1 MGGGIPVNKFHLVI
15 DKPESVSLVNPPTII
30 INTTKEV
37 INNSQSEI
45 NLLF

>member
-1 MGGGIPVNKFHLVI
+1 MGGKIPVNKSHLVI

-30 INTTKEV
+30 VNATKKV
-37 INNSQSEI
+37 INNNQSEI